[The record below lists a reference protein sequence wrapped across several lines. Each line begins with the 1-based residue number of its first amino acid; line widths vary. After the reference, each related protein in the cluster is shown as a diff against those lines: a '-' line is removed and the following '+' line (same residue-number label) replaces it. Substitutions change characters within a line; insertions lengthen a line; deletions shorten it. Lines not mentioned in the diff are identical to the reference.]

1 MAKAKITADS
11 TEIKDGSLSIEDKD
25 GKEVMT
31 TDKEGNV
38 TTIGNISFT
47 NEHVGQISR
56 EGITINLDKVK
67 FIVDNKE
74 HTADDVL
81 NILADKVVQRL
92 RGGIKFATPSK
103 N

>member
-47 NEHVGQISR
+47 NEHVGQIFGG
-56 EGITINLDKVK
+56 GIIVDLDKVK
-67 FIVDNKE
+67 VVMNE
-74 HTADDVL
+74 EELTADDIL
-81 NILADKVVQRL
+81 NILADKIVQRL
-92 RGGIKFATPSK
+92 RGGIKFAAPSK
-103 N
+103 